1 MSVYNQNLSNITC
14 TAVNKDK
21 TSEKQTGQTSPFYF
35 NAILYPQRS
44 LGNTG
49 IAVILGIFITHGL
62 IFGGYFLSQGAWPI
76 PGFFGL
82 ELILVIWLFLHHHK
96 AGRNYESVCLTEH
109 ELIVQNHSV
118 WNRHETSGPSWVFEP
133 AWVKVFTDK
142 DQNDTRQL
150 KVVSHGRGV
159 IIGEF
164 LTDDEKTDL
173 ADAINRALAKWRADL
188 PFRD

>member
-1 MSVYNQNLSNITC
+1 MSVYNQNLSDTPL
-14 TAVNKDK
+14 ASVNKD
-21 TSEKQTGQTSPFYF
+21 TVADNITVQAEPFYF
-35 NAILYPQRS
+35 NAVLYPQRS
-44 LGNTG
+44 LGKFG
-49 IAVILGIFITHGL
+49 IAVILGIFITHAL
-62 IFGGYFLSQGAWPI
+62 IFGGYFLLQGAWPI

-96 AGRNYESVCLTEH
+96 AGRNYESICLTEN
-109 ELIVQNHSV
+109 ELIVQNHSP

-142 DQNDTRQL
+142 DQTDTRQL

-164 LTDDEKTDL
+164 LTDDEKMDL
-173 ADAINRALAKWRADL
+173 ADALNRALAKWRADL